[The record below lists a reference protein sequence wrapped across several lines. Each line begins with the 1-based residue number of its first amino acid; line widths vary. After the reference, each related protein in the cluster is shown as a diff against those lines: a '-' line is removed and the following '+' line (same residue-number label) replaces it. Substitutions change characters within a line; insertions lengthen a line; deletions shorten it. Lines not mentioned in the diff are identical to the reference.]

1 MCYIIIIKRLCRNNY
16 MIITCIFNDVVR
28 EEERGFGKMKDLGII
43 TICALIA
50 LVICMLIRTKLCQIK
65 GLDYVWYLGQC
76 VEKELE
82 K

>member
-1 MCYIIIIKRLCRNNY
+1 M
-16 MIITCIFNDVVR
+16 VR
-28 EEERGFGKMKDLGII
+28 EEEQGFRKMKDLGII

-76 VEKELE
+76 VENELE

>member
-1 MCYIIIIKRLCRNNY
+1 
-16 MIITCIFNDVVR
+16 
-28 EEERGFGKMKDLGII
+28 MKDLGII